1 MQTASPPPNSVQ
13 NQVSI
18 DNWTFTHF
26 ISQDLKAFIALGGE
40 MKQDQVE
47 ILYNVTVLGDE
58 NKEVFVKSFQEL
70 EQAILFINQRYGHW
84 STLDGR
90 VAAQG
95 CGTCS
100 AH

>member
-1 MQTASPPPNSVQ
+1 MEQAKTN
-13 NQVSI
+13 NQISE
-18 DNWTFTHF
+18 DNWTYTHF
-26 ISQDLKAFIALGGE
+26 TSQELKAFIALGGE
-40 MKQDQVE
+40 ILNDKVQ

-58 NKEVFVKSFQEL
+58 HKEIFVKSFSDLGQS
-70 EQAILFINQRYGHW
+70 ILFINQRYGHW
-84 STLDGR
+84 TVLDGR